1 MRKFAV
7 IFKNATDF
15 QMIRIEDFLQLKA
28 FARQDAMILAAMWTV
43 SFLCVTMAGAGALG
57 NLLAIATPF
66 LVGWRLIKFR
76 DNVLGGSIS
85 FRRAFAFSLHMFIYA
100 SLVFALVQ
108 FVYFRFID
116 HGSFAGMIGASM
128 RLLAPMYKESG
139 ISQQQITQSISLVN
153 MLTPVQWAFMFM
165 MQNMLIGVIASLPI
179 AAVCKRS
186 NQGTLGAHGTQA
198 QQ

>member
-1 MRKFAV
+1 
-7 IFKNATDF
+7 
-15 QMIRIEDFLQLKA
+15 MIRIEDFLQLKA
-28 FARQDAMILAAMWTV
+28 FARQDALILAAVWTA
-43 SFLCVTMAGAGALG
+43 SFLCATMAGAGVLG

-76 DNVLGGSIS
+76 DNVLGGGIS
-85 FRRAFAFSLHMFIYA
+85 FRRAFAFSFHVFVYA

-116 HGSFAGMIGASM
+116 RGSFAQMIGDSM
-128 RLLAPMYKESG
+128 RLLTPMYKESG

-165 MQNMLIGVIASLPI
+165 MQNLLIGAVASLPI
-179 AAVCKRS
+179 AAVCKRRH
-186 NQGTLGAHGTQA
+186 QGTLGAQGTQA